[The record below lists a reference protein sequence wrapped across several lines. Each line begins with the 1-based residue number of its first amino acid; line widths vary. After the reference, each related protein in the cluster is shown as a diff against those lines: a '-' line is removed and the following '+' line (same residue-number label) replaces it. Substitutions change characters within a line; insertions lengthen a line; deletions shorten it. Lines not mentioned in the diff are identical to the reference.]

1 MQIRYIDQFYSH
13 RLDRSENKLLW
24 KIRLGDTSGKSEI
37 SYPSVELP
45 LVVVKAFKV
54 IPRVKFYDTK
64 KIIRKLLVIL
74 FRKNMIS
81 YSPSHLQTP
90 LEAKLYDSQK
100 VSLDD

>member
-1 MQIRYIDQFYSH
+1 M
-13 RLDRSENKLLW
+13 E
-24 KIRLGDTSGKSEI
+24 IRLGDTRSGKSEI

-64 KIIRKLLVIL
+64 KIIRKFLVIL